1 MTLSFRIVRIPKGRG
16 SYREIYIVSED
27 DRVELRSLLPQLY
40 KIQES
45 RDILG
50 ASYAFQ
56 KDKNCALMALQH
68 IGHCY
73 TLSMDL
79 ENFFESV
86 TARHVKDVLPQDLID
101 RCFIDGRLRQGL
113 PTSPVISNI
122 AFISFDSAIVLALR
136 KQKINVVYTRYAD
149 DLVFSY
155 ADASAGI
162 LRPQKVRAKTGLG
175 DKLHTRLLT
184 LGRERMFVPLL
195 REVAQFGGPVQQLC
209 RFEAELL
216 GQLGRWNLVAGGCA
230 LSVPEASA
238 AGVAAG
244 SGSLL
249 ATRSSEMRTSSLMR
263 MMRCASS

>member
-79 ENFFESV
+79 ENFFERV

-155 ADASAGI
+155 ADASAGGKI
-162 LRPQKVRAKTGLG
+162 QTVVRQIMNEGGFKVNERKTKIQSTTNGRVIIVGVALDKSGLHATRKTRKKIRAAHHQKMT
-175 DKLHTRLLT
+175 
-184 LGRERMFVPLL
+184 
-195 REVAQFGGPVQQLC
+195 
-209 RFEAELL
+209 
-216 GQLGRWNLVAGGCA
+216 
-230 LSVPEASA
+230 SSA
-238 AGVAAG
+238 AGLREWAKCKLPK
-244 SGSLL
+244 GSL
-249 ATRSSEMRTSSLMR
+249 TTTKG
-263 MMRCASS
+263 